1 MFKYV
6 DMVLNCIQVIQTA
19 KSSEVISARLSKGR
33 LKIVEEIARKERI
46 DKSTVLD
53 RALEEYAREWKL
65 RRAVEAYGD
74 GSITLSRAAEMAEI
88 SIWEMID
95 VLGKKKVQLQYDVE
109 DLEEDLKA
117 ASRD

>member
-1 MFKYV
+1 M
-6 DMVLNCIQVIQTA
+6 
-19 KSSEVISARLSKGR
+19 ISARLSKER
-33 LKIVEEIARKERI
+33 MKLVEEIARKERI
-46 DKSTVLD
+46 DRSTVLD
-53 RALEEYAREWKL
+53 RALEEYAREWRL

-74 GSITLSRAAEMAEI
+74 GSITLSRAAEI

-95 VLGKKKVQLQYDVE
+95 VPGKKKVQLQYDVE